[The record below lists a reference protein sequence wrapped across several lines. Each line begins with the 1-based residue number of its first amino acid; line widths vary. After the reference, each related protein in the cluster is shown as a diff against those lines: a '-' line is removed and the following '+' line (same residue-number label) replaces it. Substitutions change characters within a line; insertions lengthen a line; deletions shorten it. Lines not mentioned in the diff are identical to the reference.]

1 MCLGWKCI
9 CHYTLDNALDLW
21 QKMTRRDEYRLP
33 FLLFEVGIDILD
45 IDADDVVFLPVI
57 RSSVVSLTL

>member
-1 MCLGWKCI
+1 
-9 CHYTLDNALDLW
+9 
-21 QKMTRRDEYRLP
+21 MTRRDEYRLP